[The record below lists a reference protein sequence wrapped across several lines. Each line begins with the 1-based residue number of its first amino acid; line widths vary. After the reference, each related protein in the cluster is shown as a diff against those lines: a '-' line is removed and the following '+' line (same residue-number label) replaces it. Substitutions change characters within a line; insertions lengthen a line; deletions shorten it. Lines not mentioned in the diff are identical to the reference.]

1 MMVKNGMEQTMN
13 KWDGWYESLPKH
25 TQESLINKAIWRDID
40 LLKFSA
46 IAFVVGFALGAI
58 LWAI

>member
-1 MMVKNGMEQTMN
+1 MN
-13 KWDGWYESLPKH
+13 KWQGWYDSLPAHTKESLT
-25 TQESLINKAIWRDID
+25 TQAIWRDID

>member
-1 MMVKNGMEQTMN
+1 MN

-25 TQESLINKAIWRDID
+25 TQEILITKAIWRDID

-46 IAFVVGFALGAI
+46 IAFITGFIIGALVV
-58 LWAI
+58 WH